1 MKKII
6 LFSMF
11 MLLSMASY
19 SQKVTGTFSLPESE
33 KFLDLKWDWSK
44 AVIDKKL
51 TEQEWATVVG
61 EKTWEEA
68 KQEALH
74 LIAREMNEKLVNS
87 RIMIVSPEN
96 DTKTA
101 YTLYITPLE
110 YEKKGNNESRYI
122 LVDNKTGEQIGM
134 CETYGT
140 GGKIG
145 SVGNLLGDGYE
156 EAARRI
162 AGVLRKYNKVRNH

>member
-1 MKKII
+1 MKKKI
-6 LFSMF
+6 LISLF
-11 MLLSMASY
+11 LLVSIAGY

-44 AVIDKKL
+44 AIIDKKL
-51 TEQEWATVVG
+51 TEKEWATVVG

-68 KQEALH
+68 KHEALL
-74 LIAREMNEKLVNS
+74 LIAREMNGKLANS

-101 YTLYITPLE
+101 CTLYITPLE
-110 YEKKGNNESRYI
+110 YGKKGTNVSQYR

-145 SVGNLLGDGYE
+145 SIGNLLGDGYE

-162 AGVLRKYNKVRNH
+162 AGVLRKYNKVRK